1 MIKIEVHSQPV
12 LDAFNRLIAAGR
24 NMHPIMDAVG
34 MEMESRV
41 SARFDTK
48 TDPTGAP
55 WAPWKPSTVKSYPK
69 SGANNKLLD
78 RFNDMLG
85 SLNHQADND
94 SVSIGFGQ
102 PYAQYHE
109 FGTEKMARRGLLT
122 SDPDAGTL
130 GADDEEAIVNVLRVA
145 LQNAIE
151 GV

>member
-1 MIKIEVHSQPV
+1 MIEIQVNSQPV
-12 LDAFNRLIAAGR
+12 LDAFNRLIA
-24 NMHPIMDAVG
+24 VG
-34 MEMESRV
+34 QNPHALLGAIGKEMESRV
-41 SARFDTK
+41 SARFETK

-94 SVSIGFGQ
+94 SVRIGFGQ

-109 FGTEKMARRGLLT
+109 FGTSKMARRGLLT
-122 SDPDAGTL
+122 ADPVAGLL
-130 GADDEEAIVNVLRVA
+130 GAGDEQAITGILRSA
-145 LQNAIE
+145 LENAIQ
-151 GV
+151 G

>member
-1 MIKIEVHSQPV
+1 MIEIHSQPV
-12 LDAFNRLIAAGR
+12 LDAFNRLIAAGQEPR
-24 NMHPIMDAVG
+24 ALLDAIG

-41 SARFDTK
+41 SARFETK

-85 SLNHQADND
+85 SLNHQTDND
-94 SVSIGFGQ
+94 SVFVGFGQ

-109 FGTEKMARRGLLT
+109 FGTEKMARRGMLAA
-122 SDPDAGTL
+122 DPDAGTL
-130 GADDEEAIVNVLRVA
+130 GAGDEAAIVDVLRAA
-145 LQNAIE
+145 LESAIN
-151 GV
+151 G